1 MTILP
6 LMILTSN
13 SEVQRGVN
21 AEPVFEYF
29 PSEGHCGFLH
39 ISVIFTDKFDIKDPN
54 KLGKCYQNNNT
65 SSMSMKDNSIDI
77 NSFIYFMLY

>member
-54 KLGKCYQNNNT
+54 KLQHYLRSAIRIITPQV
-65 SSMSMKDNSIDI
+65 
-77 NSFIYFMLY
+77 

>member
-21 AEPVFEYF
+21 AEPAFEYF

-54 KLGKCYQNNNT
+54 KLQHYLRSAIRIITPQV
-65 SSMSMKDNSIDI
+65 
-77 NSFIYFMLY
+77 

>member
-13 SEVQRGVN
+13 SEVQRRVN

-39 ISVIFTDKFDIKDPN
+39 ISVIFTDKFDLKDPN
-54 KLGKCYQNNNT
+54 KLQHYLGNAIRIITPQV
-65 SSMSMKDNSIDI
+65 
-77 NSFIYFMLY
+77 

>member
-13 SEVQRGVN
+13 SEVQRRVN

-39 ISVIFTDKFDIKDPN
+39 ISVIFTDKFDLKDPN
-54 KLGKCYQNNNT
+54 KLQHYLRNAIRIITPQV
-65 SSMSMKDNSIDI
+65 
-77 NSFIYFMLY
+77 

>member
-54 KLGKCYQNNNT
+54 KLQHYLRRAIRIITPQV
-65 SSMSMKDNSIDI
+65 
-77 NSFIYFMLY
+77 